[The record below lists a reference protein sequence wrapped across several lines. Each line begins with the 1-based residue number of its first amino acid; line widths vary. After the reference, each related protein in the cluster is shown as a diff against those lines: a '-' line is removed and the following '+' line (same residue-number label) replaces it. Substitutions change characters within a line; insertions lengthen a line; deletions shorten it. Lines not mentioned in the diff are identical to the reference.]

1 MSAKTTYQLKGWF
14 PIGDVPPNI
23 VHKNL
28 ESGSILCYICN
39 KATELANIVYSRTI
53 PRISIPED
61 KRNIIN
67 NFFIVCDKCVGA
79 KSYVQAPRNYEM
91 VVNHRTMNNNIIAG
105 ELDDLA
111 KIMRRASELELQ
123 RNSAS
128 RQCERYQREISEI
141 NEKCEHI
148 KRNKDLEVERL
159 RSLRVYEEQSY
170 AIYDVITK
178 RVETMRNKIK
188 AFHFEC
194 AAELAEIH
202 GTVQSNYNSI
212 ISLVSK
218 EQAKLSD
225 LASIEVNSEYT
236 CNICCIRRIQTAM
249 TPCGHVMCEPCFEK
263 LRENSVDEHEW
274 RQDNLI
280 KCPFCK
286 TESTDSIRIF
296 V

>member
-1 MSAKTTYQLKGWF
+1 MSAKSTYQLKGWF

-23 VHKNL
+23 LNKYL
-28 ESGSILCYICN
+28 EFGSIPCYICD

-53 PRISIPED
+53 PRVSIPED

-79 KSYVQAPRNYEM
+79 KHYVQAPRNYEM
-91 VVNHRTMNNNIIAG
+91 VVNHRALNNIIIAS
-105 ELDDLA
+105 ELEELE
-111 KIMRRASELELQ
+111 KIMRRKSELEFQ

-128 RQCERYQREISEI
+128 RQCERYQREILEI
-141 NEKCEHI
+141 NEKCEQI
-148 KRNKDLEVERL
+148 MRNKDLEVERL
-159 RSLRVYEEQSY
+159 RSLRVYEKQSY
-170 AIYDVITK
+170 AIYDAITK
-178 RVETMRNKIK
+178 KVEAMRNRIK
-188 AFHFEC
+188 TFHFEC

-202 GTVQSNYNSI
+202 GSVQSNYNSI

-218 EQAKLSD
+218 EQAKLID

-249 TPCGHVMCEPCFEK
+249 NPCGHVMCETCFEK
-263 LRENSVDEHEW
+263 LRDNPADEW
-274 RQDNLI
+274 QQDHLI